1 MGAQQVLDVQVVAA
15 ASPSSSDEKDILVAD
30 FDVLRTLFLPLPNN
44 AWRRVVNCSRTL
56 PPMCRNLRSVIS
68 NDFES
73 VARILSELEPWDCFD
88 ETVDDYDD
96 PCPMNLGLSYVEPEP
111 YSPQSRIRHIRW
123 QSLCTDDPSCTMQS
137 SHSSVPTII
146 ITPCE
151 PREHEISCH
160 VPLQNCEFGGRLT
173 VPRHPVFNQ
182 VFPPLSH
189 SPHTLFANKKWKWHD
204 GHWQATLPCL
214 EEQTKN
220 GLFSRALVTRRRS
233 RRATTRR

>member
-1 MGAQQVLDVQVVAA
+1 
-15 ASPSSSDEKDILVAD
+15 
-30 FDVLRTLFLPLPNN
+30 
-44 AWRRVVNCSRTL
+44 
-56 PPMCRNLRSVIS
+56 
-68 NDFES
+68 
-73 VARILSELEPWDCFD
+73 
-88 ETVDDYDD
+88 
-96 PCPMNLGLSYVEPEP
+96 MNLGLSYVEPEP

-123 QSLCTDDPSCTMQS
+123 QSLCTVSILDYRVSISLSKICCLVMQDDPSCTMQS

-146 ITPCE
+146 IPPCE